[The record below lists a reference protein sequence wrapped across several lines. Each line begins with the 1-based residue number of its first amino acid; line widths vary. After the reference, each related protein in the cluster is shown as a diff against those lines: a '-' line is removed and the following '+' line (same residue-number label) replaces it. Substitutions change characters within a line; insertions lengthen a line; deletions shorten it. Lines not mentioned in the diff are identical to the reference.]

1 MVCLPEVINLHQKSN
16 NVKMSFQHLQLS
28 EPVFGLFLSNAQ
40 HRAFLQTQERK
51 CETNRLRCRGRQA
64 DSVEQGQTVT
74 QYIYSRTVL
83 KYIIS
88 DFFFCYFMFLLH
100 YISDGNVLRCM
111 FMIAT
116 VTFQIKLLI

>member
-1 MVCLPEVINLHQKSN
+1 MWSAYLKSSICTRN
-16 NVKMSFQHLQLS
+16 RTMSKCPFSTCSSVNQFLGCSSPMHS
-28 EPVFGLFLSNAQ
+28 TGLFCRHKRESV
-40 HRAFLQTQERK
+40 RQTG
-51 CETNRLRCRGRQA
+51 RGRQA

-100 YISDGNVLRCM
+100 YISDGNLLRCM